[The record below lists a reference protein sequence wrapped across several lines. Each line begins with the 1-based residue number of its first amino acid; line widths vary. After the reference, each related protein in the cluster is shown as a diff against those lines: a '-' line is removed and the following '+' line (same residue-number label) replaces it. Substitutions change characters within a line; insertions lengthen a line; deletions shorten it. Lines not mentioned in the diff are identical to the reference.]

1 MKVNLKYLQFIFWLI
16 VFALLVCFIV
26 YEYRIDSVSLIKNL
40 KLIFTYYIILYVV
53 FRILQYSYRVTF
65 QLAEQDMIDIK
76 DLKVGEIVDKD
87 YLVKMFGEQPY
98 L

>member
-1 MKVNLKYLQFIFWLI
+1 
-16 VFALLVCFIV
+16 VFLLLVCFVV

-40 KLIFTYYIILYVV
+40 KLIFTYYIVLWII
-53 FRILQYSYRVTF
+53 FRILRYSYRVTF

-87 YLVKMFGEQPY
+87 YLMKMFGTQIC